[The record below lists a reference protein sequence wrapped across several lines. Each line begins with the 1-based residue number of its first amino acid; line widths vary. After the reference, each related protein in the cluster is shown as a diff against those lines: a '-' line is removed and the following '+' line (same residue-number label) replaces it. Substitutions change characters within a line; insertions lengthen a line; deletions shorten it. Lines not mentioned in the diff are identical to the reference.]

1 MSKIVCR
8 PRVLTPDQA
17 AKVLRRSIEINP
29 ANADEQRVLAR
40 TPVGRR
46 GGPRRLAV
54 LIGHKWP
61 ETGVRLTVQFLDNPS
76 RDLRARILLHMNAWS
91 KTTNVQFV
99 ETASVGQVRI
109 ARLDAPEELS
119 GYWSY
124 VGTEILGIEE
134 DQPTFNLEGFTMR
147 TPEAEFRRVVR
158 HEAGHTLGFEHEH
171 MRADLIRKIDRR
183 KAIAYFDRT
192 EGWTA
197 QETIE
202 QVLTPLAKKSIMGT
216 TESDPHS
223 VMCYQIPAE
232 ITKDGKAIPGGKD
245 ITPKDYEFA
254 AKIYPIPKPARDTA
268 PPTRPRCRARAAPA
282 PLALTP
288 PTVVAPLS
296 VAAPAVDGD
305 TFHIVVMDRF
315 EPDVAGSAAARP
327 AAEVR
332 ARLCDLRRRTGHDP
346 DAAQHRR
353 GRGAHAL
360 PRHHRHARTH
370 QGVHQPGQG
379 HASEGQGTDRV
390 RHRSLRD
397 AVPGRRPAAVR
408 RGALAPARPQAR
420 LRLHVDGVVDRRE
433 AVGVRLRRLAPQL
446 PRHRGHPLRPQR
458 ADRDSRR
465 RDTAA
470 RRTVAHPRGV
480 GAAGGLRPSF
490 GGAGTRSDPA
500 RLRSADRCGPRGG
513 RGAAA
518 RHAEQHPRAAVD
530 GAASRSCTSSA
541 MASSTRRRRKARWC
555 SRTRAA
561 ASTCSAS
568 APCARS
574 SASAESP
581 SSS

>member
-8 PRVLTPDQA
+8 PRALTPEQA

-268 PPTRPRCRARAAPA
+268 PPRHPRCRARAAPCA
-282 PLALTP
+282 SRLRRDGRC
-288 PTVVAPLS
+288 
-296 VAAPAVDGD
+296 AAQLRG
-305 TFHIVVMDRF
+305 
-315 EPDVAGSAAARP
+315 AGSGRRHLPHRRHGPVRARRGGIGGRGP

-332 ARLCDLRRRTGHDP
+332 ARLCDLWRRTGHDP

-397 AVPGRRPAAVR
+397 AVPGRCPAAVR

-446 PRHRGHPLRPQR
+446 PRHRGHPLRPQC

-480 GAAGGLRPSF
+480 GPAGGFRPPF
-490 GGAGTRSDPA
+490 GGAGTGSHPA
-500 RLRSADRCGPRGG
+500 RLRSADRCGPGGG

-530 GAASRSCTSSA
+530 GTASRSCTSSA

-561 ASTCSAS
+561 ASTCSAN